1 MKLFVFDD
9 YNVIFWKTNLL
20 KTYLGYSPIEIYD
33 PPKKWPFFGGVVL
46 FLTILMI
53 RYGHITLQDLT
64 WVYLGRSKF
73 FIELAAS
80 FRPLPATSKSQNT
93 PFWAKNSLFWSGS
106 HQFSFLNT
114 FTIWYGFISL
124 RTQIYMYIRW
134 SKNFM
139 DTPAPFRPLWATPK
153 SKYSIYFSCFSSNFV
168 KIL

>member
-1 MKLFVFDD
+1 
-9 YNVIFWKTNLL
+9 
-20 KTYLGYSPIEIYD
+20 
-33 PPKKWPFFGGVVL
+33 
-46 FLTILMI
+46 MI

-124 RTQIYMYIRW
+124 RTQINMYMRW

-139 DTPAPFRPLWATPK
+139 ETPAPFRPLWATPK
-153 SKYSIYFSCFSSNFV
+153 SKYSIHFSCFSSNFV
-168 KIL
+168 KISKFCIVANFCRTEALSIWKSIYFWQKIRCYKI